1 MYYLCI
7 KTSCMYYQIYYY
19 LEQYY
24 ISIPVIKLKYISCP
38 CFTKGFL
45 AQCDTMEG
53 NISQEIDKLHSK
65 NLALAK

>member
-1 MYYLCI
+1 MHVPSNLLLFRTI
-7 KTSCMYYQIYYY
+7 FIY
-19 LEQYY
+19 
-24 ISIPVIKLKYISCP
+24 IPVNKLKSISCH